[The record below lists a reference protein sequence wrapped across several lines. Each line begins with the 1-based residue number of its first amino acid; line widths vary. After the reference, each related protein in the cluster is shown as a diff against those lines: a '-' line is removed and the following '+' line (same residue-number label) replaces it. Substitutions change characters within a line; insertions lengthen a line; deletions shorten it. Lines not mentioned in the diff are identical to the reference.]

1 MLSSI
6 KVNLRSVRSAGRQL
20 VKVSTIL
27 PMGVD
32 PVYINR
38 VKQMSDMSY
47 TFEQF
52 EQDKETLLNLIADC
66 EELEM
71 KENGDQFFIQCDEFS
86 QEDYT
91 V

>member
-1 MLSSI
+1 MQWTLQSLSTNLPQGINLLYI
-6 KVNLRSVRSAGRQL
+6 K
-20 VKVSTIL
+20 
-27 PMGVD
+27 
-32 PVYINR
+32 R
-38 VKQMSDMSY
+38 VKQMNDMSY

>member
-1 MLSSI
+1 MQWTLQSLSI
-6 KVNLRSVRSAGRQL
+6 NLPQTTNS
-20 VKVSTIL
+20 
-27 PMGVD
+27 
-32 PVYINR
+32 VYIKR
-38 VKQMSDMSY
+38 VKQMNDMSY

>member
-1 MLSSI
+1 MQWTLQLLSTNLPTAHQFLYI
-6 KVNLRSVRSAGRQL
+6 K
-20 VKVSTIL
+20 
-27 PMGVD
+27 
-32 PVYINR
+32 R

-52 EQDKETLLNLIADC
+52 EKDKETLLNLIADC

-71 KENGDQFFIQCDEFS
+71 KENGDQFFIQCDEFN
-86 QEDYT
+86 QTDYT